1 MELVIG
7 MTVRYI
13 NKKNREK
20 IGVIETDLNEKKYVV
35 LTNGKKVKRDKIIS
49 EWKPKNNEVCLFSND
64 FYKSSRIAKFNYF
77 SYDSKKYGYKDMQG
91 NYFKF
96 CLPFTKENL
105 KKIKY
110 NLIKG

>member
-35 LTNGKKVKRDKIIS
+35 LTNGKKVKRDKIIL
-49 EWKPKNNEVCLFSND
+49 N
-64 FYKSSRIAKFNYF
+64 
-77 SYDSKKYGYKDMQG
+77 G
-91 NYFKF
+91 
-96 CLPFTKENL
+96 NL
-105 KKIKY
+105 KTMRVVYFQMISIK
-110 NLIKG
+110 

>member
-35 LTNGKKVKRDKIIS
+35 LTNGKKVKRDKIIYYVES
-49 EWKPKNNEVCLFSND
+49 
-64 FYKSSRIAKFNYF
+64 NYF
-77 SYDSKKYGYKDMQG
+77 HFLTLNRDRDTLEKRYCHHD
-91 NYFKF
+91 
-96 CLPFTKENL
+96 EANL
-105 KKIKY
+105 EIEELEY
-110 NLIKG
+110 LGLE

>member
-49 EWKPKNNEVCLFSND
+49 E
-64 FYKSSRIAKFNYF
+64 
-77 SYDSKKYGYKDMQG
+77 
-91 NYFKF
+91 
-96 CLPFTKENL
+96 
-105 KKIKY
+105 
-110 NLIKG
+110 